1 MILPL
6 LFAQTSPDGES
17 NVTLDDERLQEGVPK
32 GLQKVELDLDDALFL
47 EFEEKEEEP
56 EPEPEPEPE
65 APAPLP
71 VVQEQKAPP
80 RSRKKL
86 LIFGIAAVLCLL
98 LGAGGAY
105 FFMKSGTEQPREVAE
120 PEPQPAQGEHA
131 DTAAT
136 KTTPENA
143 TAKPVVLVAHP
154 MARFQ
159 VEYALADQI
168 RFLTC
173 RLVVT
178 NITELMRLE
187 LETKSVL
194 VRDGVYRYL
203 KNAPLS
209 FLDNPANSDKL
220 KQDLA
225 QVINQHLKS
234 GQIDEILIEEYVVR

>member
-6 LFAQTSPDGES
+6 LIAQTSPDGES
-17 NVTLDDERLQEGVPK
+17 NVTLDDERLQEGIPK

-65 APAPLP
+65 APSPPPA
-71 VVQEQKAPP
+71 VQEHPAPA
-80 RSRKKL
+80 RSRKKI

-105 FFMKSGTEQPREVAE
+105 FFMKSGTEQPQEAAE
-120 PEPQPAQGEHA
+120 PVSQPAKGEHA
-131 DTAAT
+131 NTET
-136 KTTPENA
+136 KKPTSENA
-143 TAKPVVLVAHP
+143 TVKPVVLVAHP
-154 MARFQ
+154 LARFQ

-187 LETKSVL
+187 LETKSVF
-194 VRDGVYRYL
+194 VRDGIYRYL

-220 KQDLA
+220 KKDLA

>member
-17 NVTLDDERLQEGVPK
+17 NVTLDDERLQEGIPK

-56 EPEPEPEPE
+56 EPEPVPEPE
-65 APAPLP
+65 DQAAPPA
-71 VVQEQKAPP
+71 VQEQPAPA

-86 LIFGIAAVLCLL
+86 LIFGVAAALCLL

-105 FFMKSGTEQPREVAE
+105 FFMKSGTEQPEEVAE
-120 PEPQPAQGEHA
+120 PAPQPAEAEHA
-131 DTAAT
+131 DTAPH
-136 KTTPENA
+136 KSTPENA

-159 VEYALADQI
+159 VEYVLADQI

-220 KQDLA
+220 KKDLA
-225 QVINQHLKS
+225 KVINQHMKS

>member
-47 EFEEKEEEP
+47 LEFEEKEEEP

-86 LIFGIAAVLCLL
+86 LIFGVAAVLCLL

-105 FFMKSGTEQPREVAE
+105 FFMKSGTEQPRGSRRTGA
-120 PEPQPAQGEHA
+120 PADARGSCGYRDHKNDA
-131 DTAAT
+131 R
-136 KTTPENA
+136 KTPRPNLWCFLPTPWHDSRWN
-143 TAKPVVLVAHP
+143 TPSP
-154 MARFQ
+154 
-159 VEYALADQI
+159 
-168 RFLTC
+168 T
-173 RLVVT
+173 
-178 NITELMRLE
+178 
-187 LETKSVL
+187 
-194 VRDGVYRYL
+194 RYV
-203 KNAPLS
+203 S
-209 FLDNPANSDKL
+209 
-220 KQDLA
+220 
-225 QVINQHLKS
+225 
-234 GQIDEILIEEYVVR
+234 